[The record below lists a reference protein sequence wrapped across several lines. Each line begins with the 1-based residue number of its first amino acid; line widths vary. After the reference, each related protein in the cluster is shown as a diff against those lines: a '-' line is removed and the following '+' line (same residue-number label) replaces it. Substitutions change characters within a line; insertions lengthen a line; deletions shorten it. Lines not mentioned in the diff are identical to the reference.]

1 MGTRRESDLGH
12 NNLRCTDHRKGSTVV
27 TPVTNLCHHNC
38 DLLYWVFTVSETS
51 ALSSCPICFIF
62 FLLNLVFDFH
72 IINAWNKKS
81 ILSYGESFINT
92 DVQKYKLKGFAR
104 FHKFHHAKIMRPIYL
119 CRKEHQS
126 SSKNTLKI
134 KWHHL
139 IFSTISYSITWNIQ
153 NI

>member
-27 TPVTNLCHHNC
+27 TPMTNLCHHNC

-51 ALSSCPICFIF
+51 VLSSCPICFIF

-81 ILSYGESFINT
+81 ILSYGESLINT
-92 DVQKYKLKGFAR
+92 NVQKYKLKGFAR
-104 FHKFHHAKIMRPIYL
+104 FHKFHQEGNNVTTIKFLIILPNYNFPWYMSHL
-119 CRKEHQS
+119 TGQS
-126 SSKNTLKI
+126 KK
-134 KWHHL
+134 HE
-139 IFSTISYSITWNIQ
+139 YSDNICYY
-153 NI
+153 IC